1 MDQTTD
7 IKQAIITFKAHLAK
21 QGRASA
27 TILAYSKD
35 IEQLSDFVAKS
46 GKNSLKEVTK
56 DDIDAFKA
64 NLTENNY
71 TTKSISRK
79 INSIKSF
86 FAYVLVNGFIV
97 ENPSTGVSHPK
108 YDIKPPRILNKIE
121 YRALRDACREDFR
134 MAGIVEL
141 LLQTGMR
148 ISELA
153 NLKLNDIDRNIN
165 QITIRAYES
174 HPERIIPLNQP
185 AKESLDKYIETRPK
199 SANTSVF
206 ITKTGNAFLI
216 RNIRSNLDRYFHIA
230 GIENAKVNDLRHTF
244 IAQQL
249 TSGSPLVYISKLVG
263 HKRLSTTEKYLEF
276 ISEKPAKDKPK
287 LVDL

>member
-1 MDQTTD
+1 MDQTTSD
-7 IKQAIITFKAHLAK
+7 TKQAISTFKSHLAK

-35 IEQLSDFVAKS
+35 IEQLADFVAKS
-46 GKNSLKEVTK
+46 GKNSLNEIKK
-56 DDIDAFKA
+56 DDIDAFKT
-64 NLTENNY
+64 NLAENNY

-86 FAYVLVNGFIV
+86 FNYVLANGLIS

-148 ISELA
+148 ISEPTGSLSFHRSTA
-153 NLKLNDIDRNIN
+153 RCLLLKEMI
-165 QITIRAYES
+165 
-174 HPERIIPLNQP
+174 
-185 AKESLDKYIETRPK
+185 
-199 SANTSVF
+199 
-206 ITKTGNAFLI
+206 FLK
-216 RNIRSNLDRYFHIA
+216 RSK
-230 GIENAKVNDLRHTF
+230 GWQSTF
-244 IAQQL
+244 
-249 TSGSPLVYISKLVG
+249 SG
-263 HKRLSTTEKYLEF
+263 R
-276 ISEKPAKDKPK
+276 
-287 LVDL
+287 

>member
-1 MDQTTD
+1 MTAFAQT
-7 IKQAIITFKAHLAK
+7 IVSFKNHLTS

-35 IEQLSDFVAKS
+35 IEQLADFIAKS
-46 GKNSLKEVTK
+46 GKTELNQVVKE
-56 DDIDAFKA
+56 DIDAFKA
-64 NLTENNY
+64 HLADQNY

-79 INSIKSF
+79 INSIKAFFSF
-86 FAYVLVNGFIV
+86 SLAMNAIS
-97 ENPSTGVSHPK
+97 ENPSLGVTHPK

-121 YRALRDACREDFR
+121 YRALRDACREDSR
-134 MAGIVEL
+134 MAAIVEL

-153 NLKLNDIDRNIN
+153 SLQTGDINLAEN
-165 QITIRAYES
+165 QITIRVYES
-174 HPERIIPLNQP
+174 HPERIIPINQP
-185 AKESLDKYIETRPK
+185 AKEALEKYLSVRSK

-206 ITKTGNAFLI
+206 ITKTGNPFLI
-216 RNIRSNLDRYFHIA
+216 RNIRSNLDRYFHTA

-276 ISEKPAKDKPK
+276 ISEKPSKDKPK